1 MPVFPFKIPVYDK
14 HIKFGAAVK
23 EEHFLLDVSCV
34 RERERETESVCVFV
48 CVFYPLTS
56 GNPLSRICC
65 VFNVLPGRR

>member
-34 RERERETESVCVFV
+34 CVRERERERQRVCVFL
-48 CVFYPLTS
+48 CVSSTH
-56 GNPLSRICC
+56 
-65 VFNVLPGRR
+65 